1 MGTDGQVWILALYTG
16 VMPIWIALSAWAA
29 RRSHAW
35 RFTPAW
41 HRRLVPLFR
50 AFFLVTL
57 PLEFAMADRVFV
69 PAVFIIGTVA
79 TLAWLGWRAAY
90 LARAPA
96 ALPAEDSVRYN
107 AAYIANLVALAL
119 ASHSFVCLVVA
130 INVSVAML
138 LVREHRARRLAQ
150 GPTSADAAMAPPP

>member
-1 MGTDGQVWILALYTG
+1 MDLGEQGWILVLYAG
-16 VMPIWIALSAWAA
+16 VMPIWIALSVWAA
-29 RRSHAW
+29 RRSAAW
-35 RFTPAW
+35 RFTPRW
-41 HRRLVPLFR
+41 HQRLVPLFR

-57 PLEFAMADRVFV
+57 PLEYAMAERAFV
-69 PAVFIIGTVA
+69 PAVFVIGTVA
-79 TLAWLGWRAAY
+79 TLGWLAWRATY

-96 ALPAEDSVRYN
+96 SLPAEDSVRYN

-119 ASHSFVCLVVA
+119 ACHSFVCLVVA

-150 GPTSADAAMAPPP
+150 GPPDARATAASPP